1 MCGFTGLSMAEP
13 FTWAEHALHQ
23 MTDAIAHRGP
33 DSDGFHIDSH
43 RTSLLGFRRLAIRD
57 LDPRANQPMQTASR
71 RTTVAFNGEIYNS
84 RSLASDFCSKVALQ
98 TTGDTEVFAE
108 AFESV
113 GDAIFE
119 KCNGMFAAAFLDRD
133 SGTITLTRDRIGKK
147 PLYIYEGN
155 GFIAFAS
162 ELRCFEPFGL
172 EWDAETLPS
181 YFQFGHYPAPL
192 TAFRNTFQLRPGES
206 VTLRAGQIIGR
217 RQWHDFTNLDWGT
230 CPKADIDELDRTL
243 ADAVAIRTL
252 SDVPV
257 GAFLSGGID
266 SSLVAAQLKASGH
279 DSVPTFT
286 VAFDNASHNE
296 APFAAE
302 IARHLSLEQIEI
314 KIDPNSLPD
323 LVTDFVDCYEQP
335 YADSSGLPSMALCR
349 EVRKYVTVALTGDG
363 GDEFFG
369 GYQRYEWFQKALM
382 AQRLPTTF
390 RKLVGSALPLLDRRR
405 GPRLQKLLDAQDAA
419 GLYAQLMR
427 AWPLGSSAEILDGAG
442 TVDAASQQP
451 FRDIFDK
458 LDCDPVSKAQCAD
471 AALYL
476 PGDLQVKMDRASMR
490 YSLEVRSPLL
500 DFRMTKT
507 GACLTAAARTQ
518 HGLKS
523 PLKTLLER
531 HIPRTLFDRPKK
543 GFSVPMRQWI
553 AGPLRDLVH
562 DTLSQRELREA
573 GWLNVRLVDNLLRD
587 LDAGKSEARDPL
599 WMLLILG
606 QSFLRH
612 KQRATSPDITSQ
624 TATATANVDQCA
636 DATGEM
642 TQRLENAA

>member
-13 FTWAEHALHQ
+13 FPWVENALHQ

-33 DSDGFHIDSH
+33 DSDGFHIDSR

-71 RTTVAFNGEIYNS
+71 HTTVAFNGEIYNS
-84 RSLASDFCSKVALQ
+84 QSLASDYCSKVSLQ
-98 TTGDTEVFAE
+98 TTGDTEVLAE

-147 PLYIYEGN
+147 PLYLYEGN

-172 EWDAETLPS
+172 EWNAETLPS

-192 TAFRNTFQLRPGES
+192 TAYRNTSQVRPGES
-206 VTLRAGQIIGR
+206 ITLRAGRIIGR
-217 RQWHDFTNLDWGT
+217 RLWHDFTKLDWGSH
-230 CPKADIDELDRTL
+230 PKADIDELDRTL

-302 IARHLSLEQIEI
+302 IARHLGLEQIEI

-369 GYQRYEWFQKALM
+369 GYQRYEWFQKALKV
-382 AQRLPTTF
+382 QRFPATF
-390 RKLVGSALPLLDRRR
+390 RRLAGSALPLLDRRR
-405 GPRLQKLLDAQDAA
+405 GPRLQKLLAAQDAA

-427 AWPLGSSAEILDGAG
+427 AWSLGSSTEILQG
-442 TVDAASQQP
+442 VNESDATSQQP
-451 FRDIFDK
+451 FRDIFER

-500 DFRMTKT
+500 DFRMTKI
-507 GACLTAAARTQ
+507 GAGLTAAARTQ

-523 PLKTLLER
+523 PLKALLEK
-531 HIPRTLFDRPKK
+531 HVPRRLFDRPKK

-562 DTLSQRELREA
+562 DTLSQQELREA
-573 GWLNVRLVDNLLRD
+573 GWLNLRVTDNLLRD
-587 LDAGKSEARDPL
+587 LDAGKPEARDPL

-612 KQRATSPDITSQ
+612 KQRSMSPDITTQ
-624 TATATANVDQCA
+624 TATANVDRS
-636 DATGEM
+636 TGE
-642 TQRLENAA
+642 TAARLENAA

>member
-13 FTWAEHALHQ
+13 FPWAENALHQ

-33 DSDGFHIDSH
+33 DSDGFHIDARS
-43 RTSLLGFRRLAIRD
+43 TSLLGFRRLAVRD

-71 RTTVAFNGEIYNS
+71 QTTVAFNGEIYNS
-84 RSLASDFCSKVALQ
+84 QSLASDYCSKVALQ
-98 TTGDTEVFAE
+98 TSGDTEILAE
-108 AFESV
+108 AFETA

-119 KCNGMFAAAFLDRD
+119 KCNGMFAAAFLERD
-133 SGTITLTRDRIGKK
+133 TGTITLTRDRIGKK
-147 PLYIYEGN
+147 PLYLYEGN
-155 GFIAFAS
+155 DFIAFAS

-172 EWDAETLPS
+172 EWDAETLPF

-192 TAFRNTFQLRPGES
+192 TAFRNTSQLRPGES
-206 VTLRAGQIIGR
+206 VILRAGKIIGR

-230 CPKADIDELDRTL
+230 QPAADIDELDRTL

-302 IARHLSLEQIEI
+302 VAKHLGLEQIEI
-314 KIDPNSLPD
+314 KIDPNTLPD
-323 LVTDFVDCYEQP
+323 LVADFVDCYEQP

-369 GYQRYEWFQKALM
+369 GYQRYEWFQKALK
-382 AQRLPTTF
+382 AQHFPATF
-390 RKLVGSALPLLDRRR
+390 RRLVGTVLPVIDRRR
-405 GPRLQKLLDAQDAA
+405 GPRLQKLLAAQDAA

-427 AWPLGSSAEILDGAG
+427 AWPLGSSAGILDGVG
-442 TVDAASQQP
+442 TADADSQEH
-451 FRDIFDK
+451 FRDIFES

-500 DFRMTKT
+500 DFRMTEI
-507 GACLTAAARTQ
+507 GAGLTTAARTQ

-523 PLKTLLER
+523 PLKALLEK
-531 HIPRTLFDRPKK
+531 HVPRKLFDRPKK

-553 AGPLRDLVH
+553 AGPMRDLVH
-562 DTLSQRELREA
+562 DTLSQQELREC
-573 GWLNVRLVDNLLRD
+573 GWLNVRVVDGLLRD
-587 LDAGKSEARDPL
+587 LDAGKVEARDPL

-606 QSFLRH
+606 QTFTRH
-612 KQRATSPDITSQ
+612 QTRSTSTNITTEVPTKTS
-624 TATATANVDQCA
+624 TTFEPSV
-636 DATGEM
+636 
-642 TQRLENAA
+642 RLEGAA

>member
-13 FTWAEHALHQ
+13 FPWAEHALHQ

-33 DSDGFHIDSH
+33 DSDGFHIDSR
-43 RTSLLGFRRLAIRD
+43 RTLMLGFRRLAIRD

-84 RSLASDFCSKVALQ
+84 RSLASDYCSELALQ
-98 TTGDTEVFAE
+98 TTGDTEVLVE
-108 AFESV
+108 AFEAA

-133 SGTITLTRDRIGKK
+133 TGTITLTRDRIGKK
-147 PLYIYEGN
+147 PLYLYEGN
-155 GFIAFAS
+155 GFVAFAS
-162 ELRCFEPFGL
+162 ELRCFERFGL

-192 TAFRNTFQLRPGES
+192 TAYRNTSQLRPSES
-206 VTLRAGQIIGR
+206 LTLRAGRIIGR
-217 RQWHDFTNLDWGT
+217 RQWHAFTNLDWGIRQE
-230 CPKADIDELDRTL
+230 ADIDELDRTL

-302 IARHLSLEQIEI
+302 IAKHLGLEQVEI
-314 KIDPNSLPD
+314 KIDPDSLTD

-382 AQRLPTTF
+382 AQRFPATF
-390 RKLVGSALPLLDRRR
+390 RRLVGTALPILDRRR
-405 GPRLQKLLDAQDAA
+405 GPRLQKLLAAQDAA

-427 AWPLGSSAEILDGAG
+427 AWPLGSSAEILDGVG

-500 DFRMTKT
+500 DFRMTEI
-507 GACLTAAARTQ
+507 GAGLTTAARTQ
-518 HGLKS
+518 HGPKS
-523 PLKTLLER
+523 PLKALLER
-531 HIPRTLFDRPKK
+531 HIPRKLFDRPKK

-562 DTLSQRELREA
+562 DTLSQQELRES
-573 GWLNVRLVDNLLRD
+573 GWLNLRITDSLLRD
-587 LDAGKSEARDPL
+587 LDAGKPEARDPL

-612 KQRATSPDITSQ
+612 KQRSTSSDLT
-624 TATATANVDQCA
+624 TEAVTANADRNA
-636 DATGEM
+636 DATDEL
-642 TQRLENAA
+642 TRRLEGAV

>member
-1 MCGFTGLSMAEP
+1 MCGFTGLSLAEP
-13 FTWAEHALHQ
+13 FPWAENALRR

-33 DSDGFHIDSH
+33 DSDGFHVDSR

-57 LDPRANQPMQTASR
+57 LDPRANQPMQTASGH
-71 RTTVAFNGEIYNS
+71 TTIAFNGEIYNS
-84 RSLASDFCSKVALQ
+84 QDLSRQHCSATALR
-98 TTGDTEVFAE
+98 TTGDTEVLAE
-108 AFESV
+108 AFETA
-113 GDAIFE
+113 GETIFE
-119 KCNGMFAAAFLDRD
+119 KCNGMLAAAFLDRD
-133 SGTITLTRDRIGKK
+133 TGTVTLTRDRIGKK
-147 PLYIYEGN
+147 PLYMYEGH
-155 GFIAFAS
+155 GFVAFAS

-172 EWDAETLPS
+172 DWDADTLPS

-192 TAFRNTFQLRPGES
+192 TAYQNTTQLRPGES
-206 VTLRAGQIIGR
+206 VTLRAGRITGR
-217 RQWHDFTNLDWGT
+217 RQWHNFTSLAWGT
-230 CPKADIDELDRTL
+230 QPEVNLDELDRTL
-243 ADAVAIRTL
+243 SDAVAIRTL

-279 DSVPTFT
+279 DAVPTFT
-286 VAFDNASHNE
+286 VAFDNESHNE
-296 APFAAE
+296 APYAAA
-302 IARHLSLEQIEI
+302 IARHLGLEQIEI
-314 KIDPNSLPD
+314 RIDPNSLPD

-335 YADSSGLPSMALCR
+335 YVDSSGLPSMALCR

-369 GYQRYEWFQKALM
+369 GYKRYEWFQKALL
-382 AQRLPTTF
+382 AQRFPAAF
-390 RKLVGSALPLLDRRR
+390 RRLVGTSLPILDRRR
-405 GPRLQKLLDAQDAA
+405 GPRLQKLLAAQDAA

-427 AWPLGSSAEILDGAG
+427 AWPLGSSAEILDGVDAS
-442 TVDAASQQP
+442 DAASQQP
-451 FRDIFDK
+451 FHDIFDR
-458 LDCDPVSKAQCAD
+458 LNCDPVSKAQCAD

-500 DFRMTKT
+500 DFRMTEI
-507 GACLTAAARTQ
+507 GAKLSTAARTQ

-523 PLKTLLER
+523 PLKALLER
-531 HIPRTLFDRPKK
+531 HIPRSLFDRPKK

-562 DTLSQRELREA
+562 DTLSQQTLREC
-573 GWLNVRLVDNLLRD
+573 GWLNLRMVDRLLQD
-587 LDAGKSEARDPL
+587 LDAGKPEVRDPL

-612 KQRATSPDITSQ
+612 RQRSSSTSIATTEQPDVFTESDLSPQ
-624 TATATANVDQCA
+624 
-636 DATGEM
+636 
-642 TQRLENAA
+642 LEGAA

>member
-1 MCGFTGLSMAEP
+1 MCGFTGLSMGEP
-13 FTWAEHALHQ
+13 FPWAESALHQ

-33 DSDGFHIDSH
+33 DSDGFHVSSR

-57 LDPRANQPMQTASR
+57 LDPRANQPMQTASAQ
-71 RTTVAFNGEIYNS
+71 TTVAFNGEIYNS
-84 RSLASDFCSKVALQ
+84 KNLAEDYCSNILLK
-98 TTGDTEVFAE
+98 TSGDTEVLAE
-108 AFESV
+108 SFEAV
-113 GDAIFE
+113 GDSVFE

-133 SGTITLTRDRIGKK
+133 SEKITLTRDRAGKK
-147 PLYIYEGN
+147 PLYLYEGK

-162 ELRCFEPFGL
+162 ELRCFQPFGL

-192 TAFRNTFQLRPGES
+192 TAFRNTTQLRPGES
-206 VTLRAGQIIGR
+206 VVLRNGKIVSR
-217 RQWHDFTNLDWGT
+217 KRWHNFTNKDWGT
-230 CPKADIDELDRTL
+230 QSKVDLDKLDRTL

-279 DSVPTFT
+279 DTVPTFT
-286 VAFDNASHNE
+286 VAFDNESHNE

-302 IARHLSLEQIEI
+302 IAKHLGLEQIEI
-314 KIDPNSLPD
+314 RIDPESLPD
-323 LVTDFVDCYEQP
+323 LVSDYVDCYEQP

-349 EVRKYVTVALTGDG
+349 EVKKYVTVALTGDG

-369 GYQRYEWFQKALM
+369 GYQRYEWFQKALK
-382 AQRLPTTF
+382 AQRFPATF
-390 RKLVGSALPLLDRRR
+390 RRLAGSALPLLDRRR
-405 GPRLQKLLDAQDAA
+405 GPRLQRLLAASDDA

-427 AWPLGSSAEILDGAG
+427 AWSLGDSNEVLNDVATNDAE
-442 TVDAASQQP
+442 SQQR
-451 FRDIFDK
+451 FRDIFNQ
-458 LDCDPVSKAQCAD
+458 LNCDVVSKAQCAD

-500 DFRMTKT
+500 DYRMTEL
-507 GACLTAAARTQ
+507 GASLTTAARTQ
-518 HGLKS
+518 DGLKS

-531 HIPRTLFDRPKK
+531 HIPRRLFDRPKK

-553 AGPLRDLVH
+553 AGPMRNLVH
-562 DTLSQRELREA
+562 DTLLHQELRES
-573 GWLNVRLVDNLLRD
+573 GWLNLRMTDRLLRN
-587 LDAGKSEARDPL
+587 LDASRSEVLDPL
-599 WMLLILG
+599 WMLLALG
-606 QSFLRH
+606 QSYLRH
-612 KQRATSPDITSQ
+612 KSQSHTSTIDISVPTKTTTEPQ
-624 TATATANVDQCA
+624 TP
-636 DATGEM
+636 
-642 TQRLENAA
+642 RLEGAA

>member
-98 TTGDTEVFAE
+98 TTGDTEIFAE

-531 HIPRTLFDRPKK
+531 HIPRALFDRPKK

-562 DTLSQRELREA
+562 DTLSQRELRET

>member
-1 MCGFTGLSMAEP
+1 MCGFTGLSLAEP
-13 FTWAEHALHQ
+13 FPWAENGLRQ
-23 MTDAIAHRGP
+23 MTAAIAHRGP
-33 DSDGFHIDSH
+33 DSDGFHIDVR

-57 LDPRANQPMQTASR
+57 LDPRANQPMQTTSG
-71 RTTVAFNGEIYNS
+71 RTTIAFNGEIYNS
-84 RSLASDFCSKVALQ
+84 QSLASRHCSTVALK
-98 TTGDTEVFAE
+98 TSGDTEVLAE
-108 AFESV
+108 SFEAV
-113 GDAIFE
+113 GEAILPQ
-119 KCNGMFAAAFLDRD
+119 CNGMFAAAFLDRD

-147 PLYIYEGN
+147 PLYVYEGD
-155 GFIAFAS
+155 GFVAFAS

-172 EWDAETLPS
+172 DWDAETLPS

-192 TAFRNTFQLRPGES
+192 TAFRNTTQLRPGEC
-206 VTLRAGQIIGR
+206 VTLRAGRIVGR
-217 RQWHDFTNLDWGT
+217 RLWHQFTDLPWGT
-230 CPKADIDELDRTL
+230 KSAVDLNELDETL
-243 ADAVAIRTL
+243 SDAVAIRTL

-286 VAFDNASHNE
+286 VAFDNDSHNE

-302 IARHLSLEQIEI
+302 IAGHLGLEQIQI
-314 KIDPNSLPD
+314 TIDPNSLPD

-369 GYQRYEWFQKALM
+369 GYQRYEWFQKALL
-382 AQRLPTTF
+382 AQRFPATF
-390 RKLVGSALPLLDRRR
+390 RRLVSTALPLIDRRR
-405 GPRLQKLLDAQDAA
+405 GPRLQKLLAASDAA

-427 AWPLGSSAEILDGAG
+427 AWSLGPTSEILNGV
-442 TVDAASQQP
+442 TTSDASSQQY
-451 FRDIFDK
+451 FRDIFSR
-458 LDCDPVSKAQCAD
+458 LNCDAVSKAQCAD

-500 DFRMTKT
+500 DYRVTEI
-507 GACLTAAARTQ
+507 GASLSTIVRTQ
-518 HGLKS
+518 NGLKS
-523 PLKTLLER
+523 PLKALLEK
-531 HIPRTLFDRPKK
+531 HIPRKLFDRPKK

-562 DTLSQRELREA
+562 DTLSQQQLREC
-573 GWLNVRLVDNLLRD
+573 GWLNVATTDRLLRGMT
-587 LDAGKSEARDPL
+587 AGSSEVLDPL
-599 WMLLILG
+599 WMLLVLG

-612 KQRATSPDITSQ
+612 KQRSQSTSIVTEVRDVPAVRPALST
-624 TATATANVDQCA
+624 
-636 DATGEM
+636 
-642 TQRLENAA
+642 RLEGAV

>member
-13 FTWAEHALHQ
+13 FPWAEDALHQ

-33 DSDGFHIDSH
+33 DSDGFHIDSRH
-43 RTSLLGFRRLAIRD
+43 TSLFGFRRLAVRD

-71 RTTVAFNGEIYNS
+71 QTTVAFNGEIYNS
-84 RSLASDFCSKVALQ
+84 QSLASEYCSKDALQ
-98 TTGDTEVFAE
+98 TSGDTEVLAE
-108 AFESV
+108 AFEAL
-113 GDAIFE
+113 GDSIFE

-133 SGTITLTRDRIGKK
+133 TGTITLTRDRIGKK
-147 PLYIYEGN
+147 PLYLYEGN

-172 EWDAETLPS
+172 KWDAETLPF

-192 TAFRNTFQLRPGES
+192 TAFRNTSQLRPGES
-206 VTLRAGQIIGR
+206 VTLRAGKIIGR
-217 RQWHDFTNLDWGT
+217 RQWHDFTDLDWGT
-230 CPKADIDELDRTL
+230 QPAADIDELDRTL

-302 IARHLSLEQIEI
+302 VAKHLGLEQIEI
-314 KIDPNSLPD
+314 RIDPDTLPD

-369 GYQRYEWFQKALM
+369 GYQRYEWLQKALK
-382 AQRLPTTF
+382 AQRFPATF
-390 RKLVGSALPLLDRRR
+390 RRLVGTALPVIDRRR
-405 GPRLQKLLDAQDAA
+405 GPRLQKLLAAQDAA

-427 AWPLGSSAEILDGAG
+427 AWPLGSSTGILDGVG
-442 TVDAASQQP
+442 TADADSQQH
-451 FRDIFDK
+451 FRDIFES

-500 DFRMTKT
+500 DFRMTEI
-507 GACLTAAARTQ
+507 GASLTTAARTQ

-523 PLKTLLER
+523 PLKALLEK
-531 HIPRTLFDRPKK
+531 HVPRKLFDRPKK

-553 AGPLRDLVH
+553 AGPMRDIVH
-562 DTLSQRELREA
+562 DTLSQQVLRES
-573 GWLNVRLVDNLLRD
+573 GWMNVRMVDGLLRD
-587 LDAGKSEARDPL
+587 LDAGKAEARDPL

-606 QSFLRH
+606 QSFAR
-612 KQRATSPDITSQ
+612 SQ
-624 TATATANVDQCA
+624 TRSTSTNATMKLPSKTSTDFEPSV
-636 DATGEM
+636 
-642 TQRLENAA
+642 RLEGAA